1 MTHSLMR
8 SHVEGRTK
16 TTFALPASDYNKL
29 EILSRCFSQS
39 IRIILDQLADEAERN
54 LTPDNSPAL
63 LPITEKCLRK
73 SYGISMK
80 SKQRFEALAD
90 KLGCSRNIVV
100 HTVLTSYCQSLVQSL
115 QAQARQNTLNAQKLR
130 DMCGRMLEIYEQPE
144 YAAARNELFPSIDFA
159 ECTELLGH
167 IEQLYGLETS
177 LQNFMQ
183 RQQALTAA
191 QPQD

>member
-54 LTPDNSPAL
+54 LTPDNAPAL

-100 HTVLTSYCQSLVQSL
+100 HTVLTSHCLSLVQSL
-115 QAQARQNTLNAQKLR
+115 QEQARQHTLNAQKLR
-130 DMCGRMLEIYEQPE
+130 EMCRRMLEIYAQPE
-144 YAAARNELFPSIDFA
+144 YGAARKDLVDEPAFA
-159 ECTELLGH
+159 ECNALLGH
-167 IEQLYGLETS
+167 IEQLYELETS
-177 LQNFMQ
+177 LQNFIQ
-183 RQQALTAA
+183 SQQALTAA